1 MMDFSVLPEW
11 LQCSIKNYMN
21 GRDSTTADCLY
32 CELLYDV
39 NFAAENGFIDKE
51 TETLL
56 REQYLGTV
64 K

>member
-1 MMDFSVLPEW
+1 MIDFSSLPEW
-11 LQCSIKNYMN
+11 LQCSIQNYIS

-56 REQYLGTV
+56 REQYLGIV

>member
-1 MMDFSVLPEW
+1 MS
-11 LQCSIKNYMN
+11 

-51 TETLL
+51 IETLL
-56 REQYLGTV
+56 REQYLGIV